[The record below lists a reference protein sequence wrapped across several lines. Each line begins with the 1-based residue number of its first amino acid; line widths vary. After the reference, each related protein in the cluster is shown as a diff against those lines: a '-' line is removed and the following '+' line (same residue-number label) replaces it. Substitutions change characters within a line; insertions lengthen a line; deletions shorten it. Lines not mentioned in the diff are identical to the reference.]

1 MSIFDICITK
11 LTTRKTLEVRMKQWI
26 SGIIL
31 SADDLQAEENA
42 PFSNKEFTISM
53 SMVCVALAL
62 FGIIVRV
69 LGA

>member
-11 LTTRKTLEVRMKQWI
+11 LTTRKTLEVHMKQWI

-31 SADDLQAEENA
+31 SADDLRAEDNA
-42 PFSNKEFTISM
+42 PLSNKEFTISM

>member
-1 MSIFDICITK
+1 
-11 LTTRKTLEVRMKQWI
+11 MKQLI

-31 SADDLQAEENA
+31 SADDLRAEENA

-53 SMVCVALAL
+53 SMVCVALAF